1 MKRAAAHPYLS
12 TLGRSAGYQGLGI
25 SLVSY
30 IMTAGPYGYPA
41 PPLHK
46 SRAVSRLP
54 SLLIIRRIMTTS
66 PEAPQETRQRVLE
79 AACEAFREEGYQVS
93 IDRIAARAQ
102 VARQTLYNHFP
113 SKEALFEEVVHHAIQ
128 SILVTL
134 DGETEVRATLLAF
147 GNAYREK
154 LLSPE
159 GLALF
164 RTMTAEAPRFPEL
177 AKQFFRQGPLT
188 TRKRLAAYLARV
200 METGALRKDDP
211 DFAAEMLT
219 AMLADFDRLRGL
231 INLQTDLARPAKTVQ
246 VVDSFLRAFAP

>member
-1 MKRAAAHPYLS
+1 
-12 TLGRSAGYQGLGI
+12 
-25 SLVSY
+25 
-30 IMTAGPYGYPA
+30 
-41 PPLHK
+41 
-46 SRAVSRLP
+46 
-54 SLLIIRRIMTTS
+54 MTTVTES
-66 PEAPQETRQRVLE
+66 PQHARQRLLD
-79 AACEAFREEGYQVS
+79 AACEAFRDEGYRVS
-93 IDRIAARAQ
+93 IDRIASRAQ

-113 SKEALFEEVVHHAIQ
+113 SKEALFAEVVNHAIQ

-134 DGETEVRATLLAF
+134 DGDTDVRATLLAF

-188 TRKRLAAYLARV
+188 TRKRLAAYLARA
-200 METGALRKDDP
+200 MESGALRRDDP

-219 AMLADFDRLRGL
+219 AMLVDTDRLRGL
-231 INLQTDLARPAKTVQ
+231 LNLQPDGLKPARTAQ
-246 VVDSFLRAFAP
+246 VVECFLRAFTIGKDMQ